1 MLRLLLQRAGFSVLS
16 LLLVSLILF
25 VLTRAIPTSPARMVL
40 GFDASEAQ
48 IVKFEAEHGL
58 DRPVLVQYLD
68 WLRKLALQRDL
79 GKSLVTGLDMNR
91 RIAETLPITL
101 ELVVLAFAFSLV
113 VSLALG
119 TISALREGTMVDQ
132 LARLFAVL
140 GVSVPGFWLAL
151 LLIRSFAVER
161 PWFPPGGLVP
171 LSAGLGPHLN
181 SVILPA
187 FSLGIFYTAI
197 LSRMTRSS
205 LLDVLGQDYMRTARA
220 TGLKPWLVLVYALK
234 NALAPVVTVAAMSF
248 GYMFGWALIIETV
261 FNIGG
266 MSSALLTAISQRDFA
281 LVQAVVLVFTIVFLL
296 ANLVADLLN
305 AWLNPRIRMERI

>member
-1 MLRLLLQRAGFSVLS
+1 
-16 LLLVSLILF
+16 
-25 VLTRAIPTSPARMVL
+25 MVL

-220 TGLKPWLVLVYALK
+220 TGLRPWLVLVYALK

>member
-1 MLRLLLQRAGFSVLS
+1 M
-16 LLLVSLILF
+16 
-25 VLTRAIPTSPARMVL
+25 PAKRR
-40 GFDASEAQ
+40 SSSSRR
-48 IVKFEAEHGL
+48 EHGL
-58 DRPVLVQYLD
+58 DRPVLVQYFD
-68 WLRKLALQRDL
+68 WLRKLAFQGDL

-113 VSLALG
+113 VSVALG

-181 SVILPA
+181 SVTLPA

-220 TGLKPWLVLVYALK
+220 TGLSPWLVLVYALK
-234 NALAPVVTVAAMSF
+234 NALSPVVTVAAMSF

-281 LVQAVVLVFTIVFLL
+281 LVQAVVLVFTIVFLV
-296 ANLVADLLN
+296 ANLGADLLN
-305 AWLNPRIRMERI
+305 TWLNPRIRMERT

>member
-1 MLRLLLQRAGFSVLS
+1 
-16 LLLVSLILF
+16 
-25 VLTRAIPTSPARMVL
+25 VL

-220 TGLKPWLVLVYALK
+220 TGLRPWLVLVYALK

>member
-1 MLRLLLQRAGFSVLS
+1 
-16 LLLVSLILF
+16 
-25 VLTRAIPTSPARMVL
+25 MVL

-187 FSLGIFYTAI
+187 FSLGVFYTAI

-220 TGLKPWLVLVYALK
+220 TGLSPWLVLVYALK